1 MHAVGGTSGR
11 ADEMAT
17 EELPS
22 PSPTENSPSER
33 TSGTQAHR
41 PIVHFRLFEQ
51 LKQRNVFRV
60 AILYL
65 VVCWLILEPVH
76 VVFHMLEV
84 PTWANRLVL
93 MLMAV
98 GFPAAVIFAWVY
110 EITPD
115 GLKPTVEVPH
125 GQSIR
130 KRTGRRLNRAIIGV
144 LAVALAYFVV
154 DRLLISR
161 HFPASE
167 RAGSAV
173 RTPAA
178 PPYASIAVLAFAD
191 MSPSRDQEY
200 FSDGMAEEILDALAK
215 IEGLKVAGRTS
226 SFSFKGKNADLK
238 AIGEALGV
246 AHILEGSVRKQDDRV
261 RISAQLARASDG
273 FHVWSHEYDG
283 TLADIFDLQERIARE
298 IASQLKV
305 VLADKS
311 VRLAP
316 KVTDNTAA
324 YVSFVEA
331 QGLIRGRAELPRAV
345 DLLTEATTL
354 DPQFARGWSSL
365 AVANAIAPMY
375 SRVAWTPAWAAGEA
389 AARRAM
395 TLDPGNAE
403 SYAALGY
410 IYLSQRRYTEMVGAF
425 DRALQLDAN
434 DPTALF
440 WASNALFSMGR
451 ETAGEAL
458 VDRVLK
464 SDPLHP
470 VALWYKGFLLQNKGD
485 ADAAT
490 QFAMRCDALGYRLGR
505 VILSLVVSQ
514 RGDLVAG
521 AEDFAVGWGAIN
533 SDFTAQD
540 LVAIFRG
547 VYGDA
552 KTRAAALA
560 IVDAHARDPQA
571 PTMFLYLYQPEKA
584 FAAFDQYGSG
594 LSDSFFN
601 WLWASTGW
609 SRYARQHPAFQ
620 SFARRNGMVDYWKK
634 FGWPDVCHA
643 APKRGPDA
651 FDCD

>member
-1 MHAVGGTSGR
+1 MLVVSLARRDPMPPEEDRPSLSTEVSRLESEVGPHARHPLVR
-11 ADEMAT
+11 
-17 EELPS
+17 
-22 PSPTENSPSER
+22 
-33 TSGTQAHR
+33 
-41 PIVHFRLFEQ
+41 FRVFQQ

-60 AILYL
+60 AVLYL
-65 VVCWLILEPVH
+65 AVCWLILDPVH

-93 MLMAV
+93 MVMAV

-110 EITPD
+110 EITPE

-130 KRTGRRLNRAIIGV
+130 KLTGRRLNRAIIGV

-154 DRLLISR
+154 DKFLISR

-167 RAGSAV
+167 RA

-178 PPYASIAVLAFAD
+178 PAAASIAVLAFAD

-215 IEGLKVAGRTS
+215 IDGLKVAGRTS

-305 VLADKS
+305 VLADKN

-316 KVTDNTAA
+316 KVTDNTTA
-324 YVSFVEA
+324 YVLFVEA
-331 QGLIRGRAELPRAV
+331 QGLIRGRAELPRAI

-354 DPQFARGWSSL
+354 DPQFARGWSNL

-375 SRVAWTPAWAAGEA
+375 SRVAWKPAWAAGEA
-389 AARRAM
+389 AARRALA
-395 TLDPGNAE
+395 LDPNNAE

-451 ETAGEAL
+451 QTAGEAL

-470 VALWYKGFLLQNKGD
+470 VALWYKGFLFQNKGD
-485 ADAAT
+485 ADTAT
-490 QFAMRCDALGYRLGR
+490 QFANRCDALGYRLGR
-505 VILSLVVSQ
+505 IILSLVVSQ
-514 RGDLVAG
+514 RGDMVAG
-521 AEDFAVGWGAIN
+521 ADDFAVGWGAIN

-540 LVAIFRG
+540 LGAIFRG

-552 KTRAAALA
+552 NARAAALA
-560 IVDAHARDPQA
+560 IVNAHVRDPQA
-571 PTMFLYLYQPEKA
+571 PTMFIYLYEPEKA

-620 SFARRNGMVDYWKK
+620 TFARRNGMVDYWKK
-634 FGWPDVCHA
+634 FGWPDVCHP

>member
-1 MHAVGGTSGR
+1 MLAVGPARRDPMPPEEDQPSLS
-11 ADEMAT
+11 T
-17 EELPS
+17 EVSRLE
-22 PSPTENSPSER
+22 SEV
-33 TSGTQAHR
+33 GPHAHHPVVR
-41 PIVHFRLFEQ
+41 FRVFEQ
-51 LKQRNVFRV
+51 LKQRNVFRIAV
-60 AILYL
+60 LYL
-65 VVCWLILEPVH
+65 AVCWLILDPVH

-110 EITPD
+110 EITPE
-115 GLKPTVEVPH
+115 GLKPTDAVPH

-130 KRTGRRLNRAIIGV
+130 KLTGKRLNRAIIGV
-144 LAVALAYFVV
+144 LAMALAYLVVGRFV
-154 DRLLISR
+154 ISR
-161 HFPASE
+161 HFLETEPTA
-167 RAGSAV
+167 SAV
-173 RTPAA
+173 RTSAAPAA
-178 PPYASIAVLAFAD
+178 ASIAVLAFAD

-200 FSDGMAEEILDALAK
+200 FADGMAEEILDALAK
-215 IEGLKVAGRTS
+215 IDGLKVAGRTS

-305 VLADKS
+305 VLADKN
-311 VRLAP
+311 VRLVP
-316 KVTDNTAA
+316 KVTDNTTA
-324 YVSFVEA
+324 YVLFVEA
-331 QGLIRGRAELPRAV
+331 QGLIRGRAELPRAI
-345 DLLTEATTL
+345 DLLTQATTL

-375 SRVAWTPAWAAGEA
+375 SSVAWKPAWAEGEA
-389 AARRAM
+389 AARRALA
-395 TLDPGNAE
+395 LDPGNAE

-410 IYLSQRRYTEMVGAF
+410 LYLSQRRYTEMVGAF

-451 ETAGEAL
+451 PSAGEAL

-470 VALWYKGFLLQNKGD
+470 VALWYKGFLSQNRSE
-485 ADAAT
+485 AEAAT
-490 QFAMRCDALGYRLGR
+490 QFAKRCDALGYRLGR
-505 VILSLVVSQ
+505 VILSLVDAQ
-514 RGDLVAG
+514 RGDMVAG
-521 AEDFAVGWGAIN
+521 ADDFAVGWGVVN
-533 SDFTAQD
+533 SDFTPQD

-547 VYGDA
+547 TYGDA
-552 KTRAAALA
+552 KARAAATA
-560 IVDAHARDPQA
+560 IVNAHVSDPLA
-571 PTMFLYLYQPEKA
+571 PIMFIHLHQPEQS
-584 FAAFDQYGSG
+584 FAAYDQYGSG
-594 LSDSFFN
+594 LSDSYFN
-601 WLWASTGW
+601 WLWASTEW

-620 SFARRNGMVDYWKK
+620 AFAGRNGMVDYWKK
-634 FGWPDVCHA
+634 FGWPDMCHP
-643 APKRGPDA
+643 APGRGPDA